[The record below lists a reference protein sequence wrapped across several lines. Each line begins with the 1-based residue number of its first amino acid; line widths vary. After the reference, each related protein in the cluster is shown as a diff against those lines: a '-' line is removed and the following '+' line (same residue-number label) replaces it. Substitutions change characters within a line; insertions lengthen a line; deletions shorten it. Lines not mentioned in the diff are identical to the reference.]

1 VSRFAATVDRCVE
14 GIARSRRPD
23 PIVDRLAAAVAAL
36 PAAPRDRL
44 RGDWLGIPLHPMLT
58 DVTIGAWT
66 GSFVADVAGGRAAR
80 PFSRHL
86 ILLGNVAA
94 LPTVATGLADW
105 SRLDRE
111 GRRVGIVHAASNLAA
126 TALYARSYGA
136 RRGGRHGAGV
146 AWGLAAATI
155 ATLGGHLGAML
166 VFRYS
171 GGVDRAPEQLRGRPT
186 VPPSVPPSEP
196 PAEPFAPESL
206 RIG

>member
-1 VSRFAATVDRCVE
+1 MSTFATTVDRWVE
-14 GIARSRRPD
+14 GIARNRRAD
-23 PIVDRLAAAVAAL
+23 PIVDRVGAAVGAL
-36 PAAPRDRL
+36 PPTIRERL

-66 GSFVADVAGGRAAR
+66 GSFVADIVGGRAAR

-94 LPTVATGLADW
+94 LPTVATGLVDW

-111 GRRVGIVHAASNLAA
+111 GRRVGIVHAASNLTA
-126 TALYARSYGA
+126 TALYTRSYGA
-136 RRGGRHGAGV
+136 RRRGRHGVGV
-146 AWGLAAATI
+146 AWGLAAATV
-155 ATLGGHLGAML
+155 ATVGGHLGAML

-171 GGVDRAPEQLRGRPT
+171 GGVDRAPEQLRGRPP
-186 VPPSVPPSEP
+186 VESS
-196 PAEPFAPESL
+196 APESL